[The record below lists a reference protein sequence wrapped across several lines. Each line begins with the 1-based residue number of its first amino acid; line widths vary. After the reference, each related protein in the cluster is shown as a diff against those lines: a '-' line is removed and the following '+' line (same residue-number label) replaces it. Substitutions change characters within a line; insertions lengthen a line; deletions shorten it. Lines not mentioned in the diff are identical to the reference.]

1 MGEKRLLE
9 LKARVK
15 DLVQAEAWCTQH
27 ATFISEVQQE
37 DTYLR
42 VGEGRLKLRA
52 VEGKDEGT
60 LIYYQREDRPDPKR
74 SRVSLLPVADAPGL
88 LGLLREALGLF
99 VEVRKRRRIFRW
111 GEVQVHLDEVDGLGT
126 FLEFERMIDSDAEV
140 GRAEAEFAE
149 LRRSLQIFEKDL
161 VAGSYSDMVLELDA
175 QAERA

>member
-9 LKARVK
+9 LKARRK
-15 DLVQAEAWCTQH
+15 DLVQAEAWCTRH
-27 ATFISEVQQE
+27 ATFVSDVRQE

-42 VGEGRLKLRA
+42 VRKGRLKLRN

-74 SRVSLLPVADAPGL
+74 SRVSLLPVADATGL
-88 LGLLREALGLF
+88 LGLLRDALGLL

-111 GEVQVHLDEVDGLGT
+111 GEVQVHLDEVEGLGT
-126 FLEFERMIDSDAEV
+126 FLEFERMIDAPEEA

-149 LRRSLQIFEKDL
+149 LRSALRIFEKDL

-175 QAERA
+175 QEERA

>member
-9 LKARVK
+9 VKARLA
-15 DLVQAEAWCTQH
+15 DLVQAEAWCTQY
-27 ATFISEVQQE
+27 ATFVSDVRQE
-37 DTYLR
+37 DTYFR

-60 LIYYQREDRPDPKR
+60 LIYYQREDRPGPKR
-74 SRVSLLPVADAPGL
+74 SRVLLLPVADPTGL
-88 LGLLREALGLF
+88 LGLLREALGIL

-126 FLEFERMIDSDAEV
+126 FLEFERMIDSDEEA

-149 LRRSLQIFEKDL
+149 LRSSLDVIEKDL
-161 VAGSYSDMVLELDA
+161 VAGSYSDMVLELEA

>member
-27 ATFISEVQQE
+27 ATFISDVRQE
-37 DTYLR
+37 DTYFR
-42 VGEGRLKLRA
+42 VGKGRLKLRA
-52 VEGKDEGT
+52 VGGKDEGT

-74 SRVSLLPVADAPGL
+74 SRVSLLPVADATGL
-88 LGLLREALGLF
+88 LGLLREALGLL

-111 GEVQVHLDEVDGLGT
+111 GEVQIHLDEVEGLGT
-126 FLEFERMIDSDAEV
+126 FLEFERMIDSHEDA

-149 LRRSLQIFEKDL
+149 LRSSLRIFEEDL
-161 VAGSYSDMVLELDA
+161 VAGSYSDMALELDA
-175 QAERA
+175 QEERA

>member
-9 LKARVK
+9 LKARLR
-15 DLVQAEAWCTQH
+15 DPVQAAAWCTRH
-27 ATFISEVQQE
+27 ATFVSDVRQE

-42 VGEGRLKLRA
+42 VGKGRLKLRN

-74 SRVSLLPVADAPGL
+74 SRVSLLPVADATGL
-88 LGLLREALGLF
+88 LGLLRKALGLL

-126 FLEFERMIDSDAEV
+126 VLEFERVIDSHEEAV
-140 GRAEAEFAE
+140 RAESEFAE
-149 LRRSLQIFEKDL
+149 LRSSLRIFEKDL

-175 QAERA
+175 QEERV